1 MAGRQNQS
9 EGTVIPS
16 SHLVRHSPPARRM
29 AATKGASPRLPAS
42 LSIRCIQRP
51 PKKADPSP
59 FRLNGGRR
67 GAGRGIFCAHARTDP
82 LPPPDGKIPPKLRT
96 QFIACNLRRGVA
108 WSRFA
113 IFADIIAGFELMYI
127 FPPKRRAFFITQ
139 RSVRHMEGARR
150 SSPAE
155 AGGDNSGDFSMRAP
169 CVCPF

>member
-82 LPPPDGKIPPKLRT
+82 LPPPDKKIP
-96 QFIACNLRRGVA
+96 
-108 WSRFA
+108 
-113 IFADIIAGFELMYI
+113 
-127 FPPKRRAFFITQ
+127 FPLSDEKKTRKIMTV
-139 RSVRHMEGARR
+139 VRGARR
-150 SSPAE
+150 GARRGGRDGYAGGQDVHKPTRRGEEAFLKASSPRRCCALVLRPRRPL
-155 AGGDNSGDFSMRAP
+155 RAAREY
-169 CVCPF
+169 FKL